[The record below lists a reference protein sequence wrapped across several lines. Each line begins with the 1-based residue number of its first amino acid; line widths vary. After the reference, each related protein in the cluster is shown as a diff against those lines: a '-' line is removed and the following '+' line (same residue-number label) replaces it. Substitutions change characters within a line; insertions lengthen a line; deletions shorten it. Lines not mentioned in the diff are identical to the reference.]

1 VSAELAK
8 ASDEHGGGHGG
19 GRTWHEVN
27 GHVVS
32 PDQVKTL
39 NRKWP
44 RIGAFVTAVIMLLML
59 IGNQKG
65 HVEDIFLI
73 GTAALL
79 IGAVVADWLLRK
91 NGLRA

>member
-8 ASDEHGGGHGG
+8 VSEERG
-19 GRTWHEVN
+19 GRTWLEVD
-27 GHVVS
+27 GQVVS
-32 PDQVKTL
+32 PDQVKPT

-44 RIGAFVTAVIMLLML
+44 RVGAFVTAAILLLML
-59 IGNQKG
+59 IGNQRG
-65 HVEDIFLI
+65 HVEDFFLV
-73 GTAALL
+73 GAAALL